1 MKKESRNFLIVLI
14 IGMIFSLLAGYLFQ
28 NYFSLKYWGTD
39 LTWDLLTIGFSLMI
53 FYNSLIWSYMNLQ
66 EKNNNKRIII
76 NTFLIVYILLLYIQ
90 LMNFLYWSVR
100 VNPFFLKY
108 YLEDY
113 MSVQLVGLI
122 PLFVFLIWF
131 YLKRRNSKPREFSK

>member
-66 EKNNNKRIII
+66 EKNN
-76 NTFLIVYILLLYIQ
+76 
-90 LMNFLYWSVR
+90 
-100 VNPFFLKY
+100 
-108 YLEDY
+108 
-113 MSVQLVGLI
+113 
-122 PLFVFLIWF
+122 
-131 YLKRRNSKPREFSK
+131 